1 MSCNNQQYYLFQNK
15 GKSKHAAHQLQVRFY
30 TGKSLMENRK
40 LIPTDSS
47 DKTAHGLVVFDGFC
61 VLCSASVKFLLKID
75 KNELLKFTTIQSAP
89 SSEGRKETGITSSQP
104 ASIVYIENEQL
115 FTESEAIVRILS
127 RIGGVWKPLAAMLSF
142 IPRKWRDY
150 LYRLIAKHRY
160 RIFGKKK
167 QCYITPIKYAD
178 RFVPEIDMEKIKAI
192 KSKG

>member
-30 TGKSLMENRK
+30 TGKSLMENR
-40 LIPTDSS
+40 
-47 DKTAHGLVVFDGFC
+47 
-61 VLCSASVKFLLKID
+61 
-75 KNELLKFTTIQSAP
+75 
-89 SSEGRKETGITSSQP
+89 
-104 ASIVYIENEQL
+104 IVYIENEQL